1 MGRSEANDR
10 LIGKE
15 TKKRVPTFNLSATQ
29 ILSPLYI
36 IYSLQCCPL
45 IIMLLFLILAWQEF
59 PEIEKN

>member
-36 IYSLQCCPL
+36 YSLQCCPL